1 MVFNYIFA
9 TRRSSFFNSLEKTN
23 KFQAGYIDIDNL
35 DNLSQPQFDKLDK
48 RRSILLF
55 LQLSGKCNKRGM
67 IKLII
72 KNWIKTMQSF

>member
-1 MVFNYIFA
+1 MVFNYIFV
-9 TRRSSFFNSLEKTN
+9 TRRSCFFNSLEKRYQ
-23 KFQAGYIDIDNL
+23 FRAGYIDIDNL
-35 DNLSQPQFDKLDK
+35 DNLSQPQFDKQDK

-55 LQLSGKCNKRGM
+55 LQLTGKYNKRGM